1 LFSAKN
7 YPEIFQLSWF
17 NLGNA
22 SRLAQTL
29 DASKAAR
36 LCESAWSLPAVVG
49 WADCGKMDL
58 LFSITLL
65 CCNIVMQVPW
75 LKQNAEPR
83 ALSFG
88 PFWDWNSKQL
98 MCQHGLIIWKS
109 LEIHPQECDIEFG
122 PLKGYQRYTPF
133 FQSR

>member
-1 LFSAKN
+1 MRTENRLGPAVSVGLKE
-7 YPEIFQLSWF
+7 YCGTVVPYILWF

-22 SRLAQTL
+22 SHLAQTL
-29 DASKAAR
+29 DAAKAAR

-49 WADCGKMDL
+49 LADCGKMDL

-98 MCQHGLIIWKS
+98 MCQHGLITWKS
-109 LEIHPQECDIEFG
+109 IPKNVTSSLGH
-122 PLKGYQRYTPF
+122 
-133 FQSR
+133 